1 MAFQIKRRGKLT
13 YYYRADRPVFSFVVT
28 EALPDGDLRVYL
40 AGLTGGESATRNL
53 GLADLATMDP
63 DREIP
68 RVFQTWEAWLKEAGV
83 CDAITALDFVE
94 MHVFGCQPKS
104 PHPLADPAGYAAEV
118 ARLRQA
124 YGRAYA
130 AFFRDHLPEHGLP
143 VRFTVHVI
151 DVPDPAASYEF
162 YTTAL
167 LQRAPKEQSG

>member
-28 EALPDGDLRVYL
+28 EVLPDGDLRVHL

-53 GLADLATMDP
+53 GLADTATMDP
-63 DREIP
+63 DQEIP
-68 RVFQTWEAWLKEAGV
+68 RVFQTWESWLKEAEV
-83 CDAITALDFVE
+83 CASIAELDFVE

-118 ARLRQA
+118 DRLRQGYA
-124 YGRAYA
+124 RAYA
-130 AFFRDHLPEHGLP
+130 AYFREQLPEHGLP
-143 VRFTVHVI
+143 VRFTVHVV
-151 DVPDPAASYEF
+151 DVPDKAASYEF

-167 LQRAPKEQSG
+167 LQRARPAPSA